1 MSFYASGK
9 LLVSMEKKTIQR
21 KNSIMYMLKK
31 RQKKDV
37 VDLAF

>member
-1 MSFYASGK
+1 MSFYATAE
-9 LLVSMEKKTIQR
+9 LLVSMKQKTIQR